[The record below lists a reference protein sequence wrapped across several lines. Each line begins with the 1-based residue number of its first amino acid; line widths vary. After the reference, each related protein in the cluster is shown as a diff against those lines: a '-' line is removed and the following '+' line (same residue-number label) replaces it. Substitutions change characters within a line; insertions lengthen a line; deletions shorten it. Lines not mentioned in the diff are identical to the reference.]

1 MADEARKEIE
11 PTKDECAL
19 YDDIAHLAKSLWDK
33 SKGMEGLNTDPKMF
47 SNSLFK
53 RLWTNHQGYTLLWKE
68 HYRLESDILLRSALE
83 TAICIS
89 ALVIMR
95 DDFVVL
101 MKRDA
106 AHTLTGQIKI
116 YRDNDATDM
125 VRDSEAVLRLL
136 LKGLPEGVKPAK
148 LDWKELAE
156 IGSVQSLYEWHR
168 RLSGVSSHVTG
179 LSIMDGFGG
188 EGLDEKQRDLRQL
201 QRKMHLMQMAA
212 AALQGS
218 QHHATMLD
226 ATEEYERSR
235 ELTDRMNAVSWD
247 WPGVK
252 CPEPESVIDYDVAP
266 PMATRSGGVAE
277 EK

>member
-1 MADEARKEIE
+1 MADEASKEIE
-11 PTKDECAL
+11 PTKDEVAL
-19 YDDIAHLAKSLWDK
+19 YDDIARLAKSLWDK
-33 SKGMEGLNTDPKMF
+33 SDGMEGLNTDPKMF

-83 TAICIS
+83 TAICLS
-89 ALVIMR
+89 ALVVLR
-95 DDFVVL
+95 ADFVLL

-116 YRDNDATDM
+116 YRDNNATDM
-125 VRDSEAVLRLL
+125 VRNSEAVLRLL
-136 LKGLPEGVKPAK
+136 LKGLPEGVKAAK

-156 IGSVQSLYEWHR
+156 IGSAQSLYEWHR

-179 LSIMDGFGG
+179 LSVMDGFGG
-188 EGLDEKQRDLRQL
+188 ERLDEKQRELRRL

-212 AALQGS
+212 ATLQGS

-226 ATEEYERSR
+226 ATEEHERSR
-235 ELTDRMNAVSWD
+235 ELTDRMNALSWD

-252 CPEPESVIDYDVAP
+252 Q
-266 PMATRSGGVAE
+266 AE
-277 EK
+277 TKPVDRL